1 MAKDKQSESSKLD
14 QKNEAMDKAQEE
26 GRKRYEKQEI
36 EDNQAPRKA
45 VGEAVGKAVNFAK
58 GVKDTY
64 MEGVNKVGDDLHRI
78 VGTERGKQLNKD
90 VQEKERRGIDL
101 EKLFDADRQRKH
113 TEALAAD
120 QAQGA
125 AARGMTT
132 KDFVRSQTKK
142 ANKVLKLEEDTD
154 SGYKKGGKVSS
165 ASKRA
170 DGCAIRG
177 KTRA

>member
-26 GRKRYEKQEI
+26 GRKRYEKQEE
-36 EDNQAPRKA
+36 EDNKAPRKA
-45 VGEAVGKAVNFAK
+45 VGEAVGKAVDFAK

-64 MEGVNKVGDDLHRI
+64 MEGVNKVGDGLHRI

-101 EKLFDADRQRKH
+101 EKLFDASKKKD
-113 TEALAAD
+113 EAS
-120 QAQGA
+120 
-125 AARGMTT
+125 R
-132 KDFVRSQTKK
+132 
-142 ANKVLKLEEDTD
+142 
-154 SGYKKGGKVSS
+154 YKKGGKVSS
-165 ASKRA
+165 ASARA
-170 DGCAIRG
+170 DGCAIKG

>member
-26 GRKRYEKQEI
+26 GRKRYEKDEI
-36 EDNQAPRKA
+36 ESNQAPRKA

-101 EKLFDADRQRKH
+101 EKLFDASKKKD
-113 TEALAAD
+113 EAS
-120 QAQGA
+120 
-125 AARGMTT
+125 R
-132 KDFVRSQTKK
+132 
-142 ANKVLKLEEDTD
+142 
-154 SGYKKGGKVSS
+154 YKKGGSVKS
-165 ASKRA
+165 ASSRA